1 MKKTNPRIS
10 RSLAIMFGI
19 VVGVMTVQQGYAQ
32 GASKTC
38 SLATLKGRY
47 QFASSGYVVMNG
59 AAVPLAVAGIDI
71 LDGNGNISSNSTLIV
86 GGAVIFQNLIVPN
99 GTYTLKK
106 DCTGTLTLGASGVVL
121 DIFVAPNGDAY
132 DYVQTAPSGNILA
145 GTIRRV
151 SDSSESGQ

>member
-1 MKKTNPRIS
+1 MKKTNSRIS
-10 RSLAIMFGI
+10 RPMVI
-19 VVGVMTVQQGYAQ
+19 VFVMAAAVMTVQQGYAQ

-47 QFASSGYVVMNG
+47 QFASGGYVVMNNT
-59 AAVPLAVAGIDI
+59 AVPLAVAGIDV
-71 LDGNGNISSNSTLIV
+71 LDGNGHISSNSTLIV
-86 GGAVIFQNLIVPN
+86 GGAVIFQNLIVAN
-99 GTYTLKK
+99 GTYTVKK

-121 DIFVAPNGDAY
+121 DIFVTPNGEAY

-151 SDSSESGQ
+151 RDDND

>member
-1 MKKTNPRIS
+1 MKKTNARIS
-10 RSLAIMFGI
+10 RPMVIMFGMAAA
-19 VVGVMTVQQGYAQ
+19 VMTVQQGYAQ

-38 SLATLKGRY
+38 SSATLKGRY
-47 QFASSGYVVMNG
+47 QFASAGYVVMNG

-99 GTYTLKK
+99 GTYTVKK

-121 DIFVAPNGDAY
+121 DIFVAPNGEAY

-151 SDSSESGQ
+151 NDHTD

>member
-1 MKKTNPRIS
+1 MKKTNLRIS
-10 RSLAIMFGI
+10 RPMVIM
-19 VVGVMTVQQGYAQ
+19 VGLVAAVMTVQQGYAQ

-47 QFASSGYVVMNG
+47 QFASAGYVVMNG

-86 GGAVIFQNLIVPN
+86 GGAVIFQNLIVH
-99 GTYTLKK
+99 GTYTVKR

-121 DIFVAPNGDAY
+121 DIFVAPNGEAY

-151 SDSSESGQ
+151 SDSTEAEQ

>member
-1 MKKTNPRIS
+1 MKKTNVRMS
-10 RSLAIMFGI
+10 RTMVILFGM
-19 VVGVMTVQQGYAQ
+19 VAAVMTVQQGYAQ
-32 GASKTC
+32 GASKMC

-47 QFASSGYVVMNG
+47 QFASAGYVVMNG

-71 LDGNGNISSNSTLIV
+71 LDGNGNISSNSSLIV
-86 GGAVIFQNLIVPN
+86 GGGVIFQNLIVPD
-99 GTYTLKK
+99 GTYTVKK

-151 SDSSESGQ
+151 SDSTD